1 MDMNTAFDVVLGGRR
16 FLKGIIMKIFWD
28 MLQSTRGELY
38 DMERRSTETYVRRD
52 DYRVDMAELRD
63 MFNRI
68 MLKLDEKADK

>member
-1 MDMNTAFDVVLGGRR
+1 MDMNTAFDVVLGGLMLLAG
-16 FLKGIIMKIFWD
+16 FFMKIFWD
-28 MLQSTRGELY
+28 MLQSARGELY
-38 DMERRSTETYVRRD
+38 DMERRATETYVRRD

>member
-1 MDMNTAFDVVLGGRR
+1 MLLAGF
-16 FLKGIIMKIFWD
+16 FMKIFWD

>member
-1 MDMNTAFDVVLGGRR
+1 MDMNTAFDVVLGGLMLLAG
-16 FLKGIIMKIFWD
+16 FFMKIFWD
-28 MLQSTRGELY
+28 MLHGTRRELY

-52 DYRVDMAELRD
+52 DYRVDMSELRD